1 VRQVKVQAKVE
12 SGGLVT
18 PYGSRPHSES
28 QPEPRPQ
35 PAPKIALNNL
45 TVAAGRQ
52 LILQGIDLAIAA
64 NTIVSVIGPAHSGK
78 TTLLRVI
85 NRLIETDTGVWPYAP
100 LRTGDVRLDGQEVR
114 RLDIDILRR
123 RVGLI
128 FATPVPLPGTVFDN
142 IAYGPRLKAHLR
154 KPQLADLVERSL
166 RAAALWDEVKDR
178 LQTSALRLSG
188 GQQQRLC
195 IARTI
200 AVNPEVIMMDEP
212 TSGLDPISTSQIESA
227 MRELKRQY
235 TWLLVTNNVKQA
247 ARVSDRVA
255 FFLSGE
261 LVEQGDTA
269 QLFTRPKD
277 NRTDDYVSGRIG

>member
-1 VRQVKVQAKVE
+1 M
-12 SGGLVT
+12 
-18 PYGSRPHSES
+18 P
-28 QPEPRPQ
+28 QPQPRPQ
-35 PAPKIALNNL
+35 PGPKISVRNL
-45 TVAAGRQ
+45 AVAVNKR
-52 LILQGIDLAIAA
+52 LILKGVDLDIEA

-85 NRLIETDTGVWPYAP
+85 NRLIETQREF
-100 LRTGDVRLDGQEVR
+100 LRSGDVLLDGEEVR
-114 RLDIDILRR
+114 RIDIDGLRR

-128 FATPVPLPGTVFDN
+128 FATPVPLPGTIFDN
-142 IAYGPRLKAHLR
+142 VAYGPRLKARSR
-154 KPQLADLVERSL
+154 KARLADVVERSL

-200 AVNPEVIMMDEP
+200 AVDPEVIMMDEP
-212 TSGLDPISTSQIESA
+212 TSGLDPISTAQIENA
-227 MRELKRQY
+227 MRELKQQY
-235 TWLLVTNNVKQA
+235 TWVLVTNNVKQA

-261 LVEQGDTA
+261 LVEEGEAA
-269 QLFTRPKD
+269 QIFTRPRDK
-277 NRTDDYVSGRIG
+277 RTDDYVSGRIG

>member
-1 VRQVKVQAKVE
+1 MLRTLPLPLPLP
-12 SGGLVT
+12 G
-18 PYGSRPHSES
+18 
-28 QPEPRPQ
+28 
-35 PAPKIALNNL
+35 PKIAIRNL
-45 TVAAGRQ
+45 AVAVSKR
-52 LILQGIDLAIAA
+52 LILTGVNLNVEA

-85 NRLIETDTGVWPYAP
+85 NRLIETQREL
-100 LRTGDVRLDGQEVR
+100 LRSGDVLLDGAEVR
-114 RLDIDILRR
+114 KIDIDVLRR

-128 FATPVPLPGTVFDN
+128 FATPVPLPGTIFDN
-142 IAYGPRLKAHLR
+142 IAYGPRLKARLR
-154 KPQLADLVERSL
+154 KSRLGDVVEQSL

-200 AVNPEVIMMDEP
+200 AVDPEVIMMDEP
-212 TSGLDPISTSQIESA
+212 TSGLDPISTAQIENA
-227 MRELKRQY
+227 MRELKTRF
-235 TWLLVTNNVKQA
+235 TWVLVTNNVKQA

-261 LVEQGDTA
+261 LVEEGETA
-269 QLFTRPKD
+269 QIFTKPKD
-277 NRTDDYVSGRIG
+277 KRTDDYVSGRIG

>member
-1 VRQVKVQAKVE
+1 VA
-12 SGGLVT
+12 
-18 PYGSRPHSES
+18 
-28 QPEPRPQ
+28 
-35 PAPKIALNNL
+35 AKIALRNL
-45 TVAAGRQ
+45 AVAVAGRQ
-52 LILQGIDLAIAA
+52 ILRDVSLDIEA

-85 NRLIETDTGVWPYAP
+85 NRLIETQPEFV
-100 LRTGDVRLDGQEVR
+100 RSGDVLLDDTEVR
-114 RLDIDILRR
+114 KLDTDVLRR

-128 FATPVPLPGTVFDN
+128 FATPVPLPGTIFDN
-142 IAYGPRLKAHLR
+142 IAHGPRLQRHHR
-154 KPQLADLVERSL
+154 RRQLEDLVERSL

-178 LQTSALRLSG
+178 LHSSALRLSG

-212 TSGLDPISTSQIESA
+212 TSGLDPISTAQIESA
-227 MRELKRQY
+227 MRELKQRF

-255 FFLSGE
+255 FFLTGE
-261 LVEQGDTA
+261 LVEEGEAA
-269 QLFTRPKD
+269 QIFTRPKD
-277 NRTDDYVSGRIG
+277 KRTDDYVSGRIG